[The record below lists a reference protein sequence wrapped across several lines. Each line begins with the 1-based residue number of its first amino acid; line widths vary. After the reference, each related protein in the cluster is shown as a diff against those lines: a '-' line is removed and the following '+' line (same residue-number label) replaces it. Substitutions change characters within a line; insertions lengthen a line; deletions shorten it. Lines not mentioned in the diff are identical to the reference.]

1 MRQWRLIYDQPTIGA
16 PNGARNMAVDAAILA
31 AVSAGAAPPTLR
43 LYGWTPL
50 CLSLGYGQH
59 AHEAD
64 ADRLAARGWGIVR
77 RPTGGRAILHADEL
91 TYSVALPA
99 DHPLARISVVES
111 YRQISGALLA
121 ALEALGA
128 QPHAEALADP
138 AAEGVNGAPSPV
150 CFETPSHY
158 EITVGGRKLVGSAQV
173 RRREGLLQHGT
184 LPLTGDIARIC
195 DALVYADETDRYA
208 AKDQV
213 RARAVTLA
221 DVTGVVIDWRAAA
234 DAVADGFRQ
243 ALDLV
248 LTPGDLSSRECAD
261 AERFTAEVYGSV
273 DWTFRR

>member
-1 MRQWRLIYDQPTIGA
+1 MRQWRLIYDQPTLGA

-31 AVSAGAAPPTLR
+31 AVSAGDAPERQPPTLR
-43 LYGWTPL
+43 LYGWTPP

-59 AHEAD
+59 AREAD

-99 DHPLARISVVES
+99 DHPLARIGLVES
-111 YRQISGALLA
+111 YRQISTALLA
-121 ALEALGA
+121 ALEVLGA
-128 QPHAEALADP
+128 QPQADR
-138 AAEGVNGAPSPV
+138 ATQDAQSAPSPV

-158 EITVGGRKLVGSAQV
+158 EITVEGRKLVGSAQV

-184 LPLTGDIARIC
+184 LPLAGDITRIC
-195 DALVYADETDRYA
+195 DVLVYTDETERRA
-208 AKDQV
+208 AKAQV
-213 RARAVTLA
+213 RQRAATLA
-221 DVTGVVIDWRAAA
+221 DVTGSVIGWQAAA

-248 LTPGDLSSRECAD
+248 LTPGDLSSRECVD
-261 AERFTAEVYGSV
+261 AERFAAEVYGSS